1 MREQQ
6 DALADLLT
14 SIGFRVAEK
23 PPRPRIDKLPSA
35 VQPEI
40 VDLYRQL
47 GGLDPLPV
55 QAGPW
60 DMAFD
65 GLIVEYDEEQHFNR
79 YRAAA
84 LTPDWSYRLPW
95 RVAYLGYSAIYE
107 DECRRKASGGKFWTS
122 VPSQRMFGPA
132 GPRGVLDGLGSPR
145 WKQRAFYDAIRDATA
160 LNGGDRMARLSMYD
174 EINGV
179 QLGRALRGKAA
190 LDSDAL
196 RALTE
201 ERTVGGHVTVS
212 AVVPRRSTPL
222 PDEEVRL

>member
-1 MREQQ
+1 VRFGVSTVR
-6 DALADLLT
+6 LL
-14 SIGFRVAEK
+14 
-23 PPRPRIDKLPSA
+23 P
-35 VQPEI
+35 
-40 VDLYRQL
+40 
-47 GGLDPLPV
+47 
-55 QAGPW
+55 
-60 DMAFD
+60 
-65 GLIVEYDEEQHFNR
+65 N
-79 YRAAA
+79 
-84 LTPDWSYRLPW
+84 WSHRLPW

-122 VPSQRMFGPA
+122 APSQRMFGPA

-190 LDSDAL
+190 RDSDAL

-212 AVVPRRSTPL
+212 AVVPRQSTPL
-222 PDEEVRL
+222 PDAEMRL